1 MVIISGGKHFGGF
14 PIEIRNLGNNR
25 GQTFW
30 QDSNRNTKF
39 GKQQGVNILA
49 GFQLAGT
56 QHWRKTIICTEQS
69 KIIIHKIKI
78 RT

>member
-1 MVIISGGKHFGGF
+1 MEGDKMIGYYF
-14 PIEIRNLGNNR
+14 RQ
-25 GQTFW
+25 QTFW
-30 QDSNRNTKF
+30 RDSNRNTTF

-69 KIIIHKIKI
+69 KIMIHKIKI